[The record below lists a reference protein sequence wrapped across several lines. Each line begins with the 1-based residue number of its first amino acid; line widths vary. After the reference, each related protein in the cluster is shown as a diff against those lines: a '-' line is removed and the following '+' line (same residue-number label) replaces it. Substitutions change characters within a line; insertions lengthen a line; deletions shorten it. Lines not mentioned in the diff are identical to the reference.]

1 MPLSEADTRAKLI
14 TPALH
19 TRGWPEE
26 MILRE
31 QQTPGGVMLWGHEAR
46 RTRGRTDYLLHA
58 PAGPHGQPLPI
69 ALIEAKPQGSP
80 PFAGMEQAKVYARA
94 HHVPFAF
101 SCNGVLFAE
110 YCLDDGETRGPLPLS
125 RFPAPDELLDR
136 YAALRGLDLDAPE
149 AGPLLHPPREG
160 ERHYQVAAAR
170 AVLERVAR
178 GEKRALLS
186 LATGTGK
193 TRIAVGILRALAE
206 AGHVRALFVCDRD
219 ELRNQA
225 LSALHDVFGSD
236 AAAATTRNP
245 EHNARIIVA
254 TYQTL
259 GVEGEAAE
267 GEDGEP
273 SYLERHYGENYFSH
287 IVIDECHR
295 SAWGK
300 WREVL
305 TRNSD
310 AVQIGLTATPRQI
323 VTGAAADDADTAEAD
338 AITRDNY
345 EYFGEPVYEYGIV
358 DGMEDGY
365 LAAMSLVR
373 SDIVTAGQLERE
385 QGVER
390 DSLAGGEIR
399 DARTGADLNVADMSP
414 RFGAGSIEQR
424 LLLPDRVREMCAD
437 LFAQLVDSGGPEQKT
452 LIFCV
457 TDEHA
462 DLVAAAMGNLY
473 AGWAAEQG
481 RRPAEPYAFKC
492 TAAGGRELLADLRS
506 NQARAFVAC
515 TVELISTGVDVP
527 CLRNIVFFRYLK
539 SPILFH
545 QMLGRGTR
553 IHEPSGKL
561 SFTVHD
567 YTNAS
572 RLLDEPLAQR
582 DHDAPPPGGEPGEER
597 DPQRRF
603 EVEGIEVRVEHGET
617 TVGVMEG
624 GRLRFVALREYG
636 ERIAN
641 RLLED
646 VAGLDQF
653 RERWIRPEDR
663 KTLVEA
669 LPEQGRSAEAYRRAA
684 ELADCD
690 LYDVLA
696 HAGWQQTPRPRVD
709 RAERVREAA
718 GEPII
723 RILAGQFG
731 HGGTEALE
739 STMLS
744 SVPAVREAG
753 GLAALGPGAMPDLKR
768 RLLASDSEWSAP

>member
-1 MPLSEADTRAKLI
+1 MLS
-14 TPALH
+14 
-19 TRGWPEE
+19 
-26 MILRE
+26 
-31 QQTPGGVMLWGHEAR
+31 
-46 RTRGRTDYLLHA
+46 A
-58 PAGPHGQPLPI
+58 PAGPDGRLLPV
-69 ALIEAKPQGSP
+69 ALIEAKPEGSP
-80 PFAGMEQAKVYARA
+80 PFAGMEQAKGYGRA
-94 HHVPFAF
+94 HHVPFVY

-110 YCLDDGETRGPLPLS
+110 HCLDDGETRGPLPLS
-125 RFPAPDELLDR
+125 RFPTPDELLAR
-136 YAALRGLDLDAPE
+136 YRALRGVDLDAPDS
-149 AGPLLHPPREG
+149 APLLHPPRDG
-160 ERHYQVAAAR
+160 ERHYQRAAAR

-193 TRIAVGILRALAE
+193 TRIAVGILRALVE
-206 AGHVRALFVCDRD
+206 AGPLRRALFVCDRD

-254 TYQTL
+254 SYQTL
-259 GVEGEAAE
+259 GVEGDAAE

-273 SYLERHYGENYFSH
+273 SYLERHYEENYFSH
-287 IVIDECHR
+287 IIIDECHR
-295 SAWGK
+295 SAWNK
-300 WREVL
+300 WSAVL
-305 TRNSD
+305 TRNSE

-373 SDIVTAGQLERE
+373 SDVFTAGQLERE

-390 DSLAGGEIR
+390 DSLAAGEIR

-414 RFGAGSIEQR
+414 HFGAGSIEQR

-473 AGWAAEQG
+473 ASWAAEQG

-492 TAAGGRELLADLRS
+492 TAAGGRDLLADLRS
-506 NQARAFVAC
+506 NQARAFAAC
-515 TVELISTGVDVP
+515 TVDLISTGVDVP

-539 SPILFH
+539 SPIVFH

-582 DHDAPPPGGEPGEER
+582 DYDAPPPGGEPGEER

-603 EVEGIEVRVEHGET
+603 EVEGIEVRVQHGET

-624 GRLRFVALREYG
+624 GQLRFVALREYG

-646 VAGLDQF
+646 VGGLGEF
-653 RERWIRPEDR
+653 RERWIRPEAR
-663 KTLVEA
+663 KALVEA

-723 RILAGQFG
+723 RILAAQFG
-731 HGGTEALE
+731 RDGTEALE
-739 STMLS
+739 SQMLG

-768 RLLASDSEWSAP
+768 RLLAGDSEWSAP